1 MGKKQKM
8 KKAAQV
14 AAQMATAAAQLQTEV
29 ATKEKSTEDATPA
42 PCCSGKK
49 QKPKETQ
56 RTDVAK
62 GVQKELAK
70 LEEAVDEAKK
80 QAPPGFSGA
89 KGKPHIMGHM
99 DPAYRSKIK
108 RLMSLAQQLPPNVFN
123 LQSPQQEKRP
133 SAEDSSADEDDRS
146 TDSDDAPDLVEADRK
161 AAQPDELG
169 ELGALG
175 TLAVRGPGDGPK
187 HSRGEKKARRILMK
201 LDLKP
206 VENVARVTMKKSKNI
221 LLYIDQPDVFRVAH
235 SQTYIFFG
243 EIRVEDISSS
253 ATASQAAA
261 KAAERFRGTSPVGG
275 QDDKA
280 DVKAPG
286 GPSLADED
294 DEDDGD
300 DVDVDD
306 KGLDV
311 KDIELVQMQA
321 ACSRKKAIQALLKN
335 DNDVVN
341 AIMALTVG

>member
-14 AAQMATAAAQLQTEV
+14 AAQMATAAAKLEKEV
-29 ATKEKSTEDATPA
+29 ATKEKPTEDATPA

-49 QKPKETQ
+49 KQPKETQ
-56 RTDVAK
+56 RKDAAK
-62 GVQKELAK
+62 GVQEELAK
-70 LEEAVDEAKK
+70 LEDAVDAQKK
-80 QAPPGFSGA
+80 APPGFSGA

-99 DPAYRSKIK
+99 DPAYRNKIK
-108 RLMSLAQQLPPNVFN
+108 KLMSLAQQLPPNVFD
-123 LQSPQQEKRP
+123 LQSPQKEKRTT
-133 SAEDSSADEDDRS
+133 AENSSADEDDRS
-146 TDSDDAPDLVEADRK
+146 TDSDDAPDLVEADPK
-161 AAQPDELG
+161 AAEPEDLG
-169 ELGALG
+169 QLGS
-175 TLAVRGPGDGPK
+175 LAVRPGDGPK
-187 HSRGEKKARRILMK
+187 HTRGEKKARRILMK

-206 VENVARVTMKKSKNI
+206 VENVVRVTMKKSKNM
-221 LLYIDQPDVFRVAH
+221 LLYINQPDVFRVAH

-243 EIRVEDISSS
+243 EIGVEDISSS
-253 ATASQAAA
+253 AAA
-261 KAAERFRGTSPVGG
+261 KAAERFRGPSPTGG

-286 GPSLADED
+286 GPSVADED

-306 KGLDV
+306 QGLDV

>member
-8 KKAAQV
+8 KKA
-14 AAQMATAAAQLQTEV
+14 QMATAAAKLEKEV
-29 ATKEKSTEDATPA
+29 ATKEKSIEDATPA
-42 PCCSGKK
+42 ACCSGKK
-49 QKPKETQ
+49 KKETQ
-56 RTDVAK
+56 RKDAAK
-62 GVQKELAK
+62 GVQMELAQ
-70 LEEAVDEAKK
+70 LEDAVDAQKK
-80 QAPPGFSGA
+80 APPGFSGA

-99 DPAYRSKIK
+99 DPAYRNKIK
-108 RLMSLAQQLPPNVFN
+108 KLMSLAQHLPPNVFD
-123 LQSPQQEKRP
+123 LQSQQKEKRT

-146 TDSDDAPDLVEADRK
+146 TDSDDAPDLVEADLK
-161 AAQPDELG
+161 AAEPEDLG
-169 ELGALG
+169 QLGS
-175 TLAVRGPGDGPK
+175 LAVRPGDGPK

-206 VENVARVTMKKSKNI
+206 VENVVRVTMKKSKNL
-221 LLYIDQPDVFRVAH
+221 LLYINQPDVFRVAH

-243 EIRVEDISSS
+243 EIGVEDISSS
-253 ATASQAAA
+253 AAA
-261 KAAERFRGTSPVGG
+261 KAAERFRDPSPTGG

-286 GPSLADED
+286 GPSVADEE

-306 KGLDV
+306 QGLDV